1 MNTIPSLI
9 YSLKNYTNNTSINNI
24 LLMLIKI
31 LGESANEI
39 KAKIYELNIPLLTE
53 TTKTIDSLNNA
64 IIERIKSINTS
75 EIFGFIK
82 VIYWPL

>member
-1 MNTIPSLI
+1 
-9 YSLKNYTNNTSINNI
+9 
-24 LLMLIKI
+24 MLIKI

-39 KAKIYELNIPLLTE
+39 KAKIYELNITLLTE

-82 VIYWPL
+82 VINSEIKSLIGLYRNDFRKVASDRAL